1 MTTAEHMQKLEAAVR
16 EEGKPV
22 TYKWVARELDVSV
35 NHAKRLLFAL
45 ANKGGCEAVH
55 VVAGWSGAGAER
67 KRVVRLVSG
76 GADAIEAAKAALD
89 EVTSEHVHSVRASG
103 GDATTDLAVAAHEEA
118 ARQTDAMFDAAPDT
132 PNALRDNRHSA
143 VACAQVKRAAGAAR
157 RVSAMPKPAV
167 KAEPAT
173 KPKPKPAA
181 AAAASAA
188 PASVK
193 SEAKKPAAPFAGF
206 KPVPKPTPGAPA
218 SKPTPAAA
226 SSKPAAKG
234 GMNAMAAM
242 FAKAPPKK
250 TAAAATPSAAA
261 PAPPPPAPADDDASD
276 EDEEEEQMEIP
287 RHRRGGARRVVDL
300 GSDDDDDDDAPE
312 PEPEPAPKPADPEPE
327 PEKPAKKAK
336 ASPKPKAE
344 KKPAAEKP
352 AKKRK
357 STEPAAAAAAAAAPS
372 PSPPKPKPASNP
384 MDKFVGARANPG
396 VGVAKKKKVVT
407 VMDEETGEEFT
418 KTVWV
423 DEDGNEVPE
432 GGAAAT
438 TNADALGEKTN
449 AKTAAA
455 AENPKPKPKPAPGKK
470 PAAAA
475 GGGIASFFA
484 KK

>member
-1 MTTAEHMQKLEAAVR
+1 MTTAEHMQKLDAAVR

-67 KRVVRLVSG
+67 KHVVRLVSG
-76 GADAIEAAKAALD
+76 GANAIEAAKAALD
-89 EVTSEHVHSVRASG
+89 EVTTEHVHSVRASG
-103 GDATTDLAVAAHEEA
+103 GDAKTDLAVAAHEEA
-118 ARQTDAMFDAAPDT
+118 ARQADAMFDAAPDT

-143 VACAQVKRAAGAAR
+143 VACAQVKRAPGAAR
-157 RVSAMPKPAV
+157 RVSAKTKPAV
-167 KAEPAT
+167 KAKPAVAT
-173 KPKPKPAA
+173 KPPAA
-181 AAAASAA
+181 AAPA
-188 PASVK
+188 PAPVK

-206 KPVPKPTPGAPA
+206 KPVPKPTGAPA
-218 SKPTPAAA
+218 SKPNPAAA
-226 SSKPAAKG
+226 SSRPAAKG

-250 TAAAATPSAAA
+250 TATPA
-261 PAPPPPAPADDDASD
+261 PAPAPAPADDAS
-276 EDEEEEQMEIP
+276 DEEEEEEEMEIP

-300 GSDDDDDDDAPE
+300 GSDDDDDEPDA
-312 PEPEPAPKPADPEPE
+312 EPAPKPADPDPE
-327 PEKPAKKAK
+327 PEKPAKKPK

-344 KKPAAEKP
+344 KKPAAEKT

-357 STEPAAAAAAAAAPS
+357 STEPAAEAEAAVAPA
-372 PSPPKPKPASNP
+372 PSPPKPEPASNP
-384 MDKFVGARANPG
+384 MDKFVSAGSNPG
-396 VGVAKKKKVVT
+396 GGGAKKKKVVT

-432 GGAAAT
+432 GAAAAT
-438 TNADALGEKTN
+438 ANADPDALGEKTN
-449 AKTAAA
+449 KA
-455 AENPKPKPKPAPGKK
+455 AEKLKPKPKPAPGKK
-470 PAAAA
+470 PAG